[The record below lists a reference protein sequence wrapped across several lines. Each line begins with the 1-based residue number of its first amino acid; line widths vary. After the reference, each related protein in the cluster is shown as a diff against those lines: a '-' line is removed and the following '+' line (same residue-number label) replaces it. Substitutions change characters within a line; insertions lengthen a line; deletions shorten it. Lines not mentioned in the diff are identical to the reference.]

1 MTSLD
6 TDEHTGVTIR
16 CHDNLAVGLRLSERQ
31 LFDEDCAQ
39 YAVEVWA
46 PGLRARVDEVA
57 WIWDADLASFLAE
70 LVPHQATFAL
80 SPTARRRRSSAWR
93 FRQTSDAEELSSG
106 LRELSVWGVGKAI
119 VSS

>member
-6 TDEHTGVTIR
+6 TDEHTAVTIR

-46 PGLRARVDEVA
+46 PGLRARVDEVVA
-57 WIWDADLASFLAE
+57 WIWDADLASFLAGE
-70 LVPHQATFAL
+70 QP
-80 SPTARRRRSSAWR
+80 
-93 FRQTSDAEELSSG
+93 
-106 LRELSVWGVGKAI
+106 
-119 VSS
+119 

>member
-46 PGLRARVDEVA
+46 PGLRARVDEVVA

-70 LVPHQATFAL
+70 LVVLGQV
-80 SPTARRRRSSAWR
+80 
-93 FRQTSDAEELSSG
+93 DI
-106 LRELSVWGVGKAI
+106 GVGMSRWQVGQAP
-119 VSS
+119 VQTASRVWSSRTTW